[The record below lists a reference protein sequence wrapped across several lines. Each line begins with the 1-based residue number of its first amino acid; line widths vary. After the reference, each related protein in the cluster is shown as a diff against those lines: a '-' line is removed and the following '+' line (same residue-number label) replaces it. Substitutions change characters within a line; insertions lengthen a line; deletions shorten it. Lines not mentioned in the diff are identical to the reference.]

1 MEQNVKVMQEKAVL
15 VGLNCDLFTKEE
27 AANERTLDELEAL
40 LETAG
45 GVCVGKI
52 LQNRHEPDPHS
63 FIGEG
68 KAEEVREWVHKAFV
82 SLAYPGK
89 ELVTISVDKPSSII
103 VLLVRLASIFARKL
117 YLL

>member
-68 KAEEVREWVHKAFV
+68 KAEEVREWVQNTGAT
-82 SLAYPGK
+82 
-89 ELVTISVDKPSSII
+89 LVHRLTGCLSGTLQEQ
-103 VLLVRLASIFARKL
+103 LLICL
-117 YLL
+117 YLSPMLHLSLQN

>member
-68 KAEEVREWVHKAFV
+68 KAEEVREWVQN
-82 SLAYPGK
+82 
-89 ELVTISVDKPSSII
+89 T
-103 VLLVRLASIFARKL
+103 ARRS
-117 YLL
+117 

>member
-45 GVCVGKI
+45 GVCVGKFC
-52 LQNRHEPDPHS
+52 RTGMSRTHTRS
-63 FIGEG
+63 S
-68 KAEEVREWVHKAFV
+68 A
-82 SLAYPGK
+82 K
-89 ELVTISVDKPSSII
+89 EKLK
-103 VLLVRLASIFARKL
+103 RCASGCRTRARRS
-117 YLL
+117 